1 MSTLKYSTLETPHG
15 TVWFAAG
22 DEGLKFLLLRYFND
36 RRVIQEL
43 RKARGARLVRDD
55 RALKPFAGQLKRY
68 FEGHRVP
75 FDVDLDLSTGTRFQQ
90 AVWRAAR
97 KIPYG
102 TLVSYKQIAREVGS
116 AQAARA
122 VGNALA
128 ANPIPIVVPC
138 HRIIRI
144 DGALGGFTGGIRW
157 KKKLIELELGQ
168 RGLEFTDAG

>member
-36 RRVIQEL
+36 RRVVQEL

-55 RALKPFAGQLKRY
+55 RALRPFAGQLKRY

-75 FDVDLDLSTGTRFQQ
+75 FDVELDLSTGTRFQQ
-90 AVWRAAR
+90 AVWKATR
-97 KIPYG
+97 KVPYG

-116 AQAARA
+116 ALAARA

-138 HRIIRI
+138 HRIVRI

-168 RGLEFTDAG
+168 RGLEFTDAS